1 MFQRCTSHYCGNAC
15 LGAVRAVKGD
25 AVFFLSKKYYTNLE
39 IVPFLSFGKGYHSFE
54 NSKLMGKSWSSEWS
68 L

>member
-1 MFQRCTSHYCGNAC
+1 MFQRYTSHYCGNAC

-25 AVFFLSKKYYTNLE
+25 AVLFLSKKYYTNLE
-39 IVPFLSFGKGYHSFE
+39 IVPFLSFGKEYHSFE